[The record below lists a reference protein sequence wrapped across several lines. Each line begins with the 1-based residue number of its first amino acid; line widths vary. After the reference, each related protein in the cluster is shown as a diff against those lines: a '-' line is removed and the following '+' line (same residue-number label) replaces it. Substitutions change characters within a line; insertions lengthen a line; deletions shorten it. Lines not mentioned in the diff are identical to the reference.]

1 MTPDQLRGHELLP
14 GGLRE
19 GVPSLYATE
28 ENKAEDKVVWVHFF
42 CAAFDW
48 WLCEIG
54 DREEVDLCFGYVT
67 NRQDARSSEWGYW
80 SMVELAAL
88 LVPARA
94 SAGGL
99 YPPVYVERDLSWTP
113 TRFGDIRVL

>member
-54 DREEVDLCFGYVT
+54 DREEVDLCFYTG
-67 NRQDARSSEWGYW
+67 QG
-80 SMVELAAL
+80 
-88 LVPARA
+88 A
-94 SAGGL
+94 SATTTCG
-99 YPPVYVERDLSWTP
+99 EW
-113 TRFGDIRVL
+113 I